1 MTSSAASPNTAYT
14 ALSTQKSQVLVPP
27 TTHLLQTRAFPKT
40 ICPSEIARA
49 LSTNELSALGYATWR
64 DAMDDVR
71 GLVWEMRGRGEV
83 EVLQRGEVVEVEA
96 LEDVRGPIR
105 VRWKDSGRGEDGL

>member
-1 MTSSAASPNTAYT
+1 MASSAASLYT
-14 ALSTQKSQVLVPP
+14 ALSAQKSQVLVPP
-27 TTHLLQTRAFPKT
+27 TTHLLQARAFPKT

-49 LSTNELSALGYATWR
+49 LSANELSTLGYATWR

-83 EVLQRGEVVEVEA
+83 EVLQKGEVVEVESLA
-96 LEDVRGPIR
+96 DVRGPIR
-105 VRWKDSGRGEDGL
+105 VRRKESGRDEDGV